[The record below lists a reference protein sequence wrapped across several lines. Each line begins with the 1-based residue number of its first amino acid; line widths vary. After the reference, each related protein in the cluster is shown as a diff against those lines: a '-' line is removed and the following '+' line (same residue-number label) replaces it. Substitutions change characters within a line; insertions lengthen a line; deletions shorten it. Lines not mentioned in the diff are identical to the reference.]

1 MRSPSGTM
9 VIAQRRELKL
19 LTLTG
24 LGLDCD
30 FITFMKMCVQ
40 ACLDSYDINSE
51 DHVNPNHNQE
61 ILKRR
66 KKKHGIPTLPA
77 CSSSDS
83 SQSQDTTWLFRK
95 VREFPGWFW
104 PEWERRKW
112 QWFKWISEAKVTQMC
127 SNKKYPDPYGRRER
141 EVCEN
146 RLSQTNLSN
155 LSVNHQQ
162 SFYLNLLVKKTRK
175 NIQII
180 YKTMCTSTKCCCCSC
195 VVQLKIYNK
204 CMCQQDQ
211 S

>member
-1 MRSPSGTM
+1 M

-77 CSSSDS
+77 RSPSDS
-83 SQSQDTTWLFRK
+83 SQSQDTTAADIPLVQQGPRAVHSIHNMALQKGQRIPGMILTRMRK
-95 VREFPGWFW
+95 E
-104 PEWERRKW
+104 KMTM
-112 QWFKWISEAKVTQMC
+112 IQM
-127 SNKKYPDPYGRRER
+127 N
-141 EVCEN
+141 
-146 RLSQTNLSN
+146 Q
-155 LSVNHQQ
+155 
-162 SFYLNLLVKKTRK
+162 
-175 NIQII
+175 
-180 YKTMCTSTKCCCCSC
+180 
-195 VVQLKIYNK
+195 
-204 CMCQQDQ
+204 
-211 S
+211 